1 MEIPQDDGELGAL
14 MQDKLYT
21 AVVADVLD
29 SLGYR
34 NQAFRHD
41 VRPVYPGAIV
51 VGRAYTVLNVDVFEV
66 RPDPYKEEIAAVDA
80 LRPNDVMVV
89 STGPSV
95 RTCFWGE
102 LLSTAA
108 MARGARGAIVDG
120 FVRDARQIT
129 EMRFPVFATGFRPLD
144 SAGRSMVAD
153 RECTIV
159 AGDVTVRHRDL
170 VFGDVDGI
178 VAIPREVE
186 REALARAFVKVSSEN
201 LVRDALRQGMLLREA
216 FDRYGVL

>member
-1 MEIPQDDGELGAL
+1 MEIPQDDGELCAL
-14 MQDKLYT
+14 VQEKLYT

-29 SLGYR
+29 SLGFR

-41 VRPVYPGAIV
+41 VRPVYAGATV
-51 VGRAYTVLNVDVFEV
+51 VGRAYTVLNVDIFEV

-80 LRPNDVMVV
+80 LLPNDVMVV
-89 STGPSV
+89 STGPST

-120 FVRDARQIT
+120 FVRDARQI
-129 EMRFPVFATGFRPLD
+129 EAMRFPVFATGFRPLD

-153 RECTIV
+153 RACTIV

-170 VFGDVDGI
+170 VFADVDGI

-186 REALARAFVKVSSEN
+186 REALRRAFEKVSSEN
-201 LVRDALRQGMLLREA
+201 LVRDALREGMLLRDA